1 MREGFIPS
9 SAPGKGGK
17 MKVDY
22 VSYDFMDN
30 GNGDLLMAMDKP
42 EGTADDENAK
52 FVYDG
57 AKEAMLVRNSEQ
69 IIHLPL
75 IDEAMR
81 PTLEKIDTILVVEMD
96 GDEVDD
102 SYTAKVEII
111 NKPLPIPRDVDYE

>member
-1 MREGFIPS
+1 
-9 SAPGKGGK
+9 

-42 EGTADDENAK
+42 EGTADDEAAR

-57 AKEAMLVRNSEQ
+57 AKEAMLIRNSEQ

-96 GDEVDD
+96 GNDIDD
-102 SYTAKVEII
+102 SYMAKVEII

>member
-1 MREGFIPS
+1 
-9 SAPGKGGK
+9 

-42 EGTADDENAK
+42 EGTADDEAAK

-57 AKEAMLVRNSEQ
+57 AKEAMLIRNSEQ

-96 GDEVDD
+96 GNDIDD
-102 SYTAKVEII
+102 SYMAKVEII

>member
-1 MREGFIPS
+1 
-9 SAPGKGGK
+9 

-57 AKEAMLVRNSEQ
+57 AKEAMLIRNSEQ

-81 PTLEKIDTILVVEMD
+81 STLEKIDTILIVEMD
-96 GDEVDD
+96 GNDIDD

-111 NKPLPIPRDVDYE
+111 NKPLPIPRDVDYK